1 MLWALFKP
9 NNLIYRKCL
18 GTRKPRYIKFNFSK
32 ERTSYKGEEF
42 FRIKGRYVDYNSK
55 GFSEAVI
62 VVPIQKFQGSKPI
75 YSLKYF
81 PLKYHPNVENKK
93 RKLTKRSQKFAFLKG
108 KYYQQYKG
116 NTFYIDNG
124 QPIKIFINSRIIID
138 IILF

>member
-62 VVPIQKFQGSKPI
+62 VVPI
-75 YSLKYF
+75 
-81 PLKYHPNVENKK
+81 
-93 RKLTKRSQKFAFLKG
+93 
-108 KYYQQYKG
+108 
-116 NTFYIDNG
+116 
-124 QPIKIFINSRIIID
+124 
-138 IILF
+138 

>member
-1 MLWALFKP
+1 MLQALFKL

-18 GTRKPRYIKFNFSK
+18 STGKPRYIKFDFSV

-42 FRIKGRYVDYNSK
+42 FYIKGWYIDNNGK
-55 GFSEAVI
+55 GFSKAVI
-62 VVPIQKFQGSKPI
+62 VVPIQKFQGSKLI

-81 PLKYHPNVENKK
+81 PLKYHPNAKNEK

-124 QPIKIFINSRIIID
+124 QPVKIFINSRIIID
-138 IILF
+138 TALF